1 MVRLPGA
8 RSASRFS
15 RIGDGIRDQDDA
27 VATVGTDAAQ
37 RRKMTQVVGRGQGS
51 PYRATEAD
59 VADGRSNGARIF
71 CVEWRSIPKNEP
83 SWAANEGVAGA

>member
-37 RRKMTQVVGRGQGS
+37 RRKMTQVVGRGAGF
-51 PYRATEAD
+51 A
-59 VADGRSNGARIF
+59 V
-71 CVEWRSIPKNEP
+71 P
-83 SWAANEGVAGA
+83 SD